1 MPVSVARSCPPPDAP
16 ETSNESDTTGAA
28 AATPS
33 TAPYAAPNPQSGRS
47 GKLLTSSAQVAAGLV
62 GRLVGLRLRPGR
74 RVGGGKRAERG
85 REREEQRGARVAQ
98 RSPREL
104 AGAQR
109 GHQAA
114 ACPEQSLRQL
124 GEQRHDAQCQDR
136 AGEQPDCG
144 CSDQERIEA
153 HAAAHGRRQRCAVLA
168 QLPEADHGQDDE
180 GNVDAESLGER
191 SVALP
196 PDRLA
201 LGREATPRGERR
213 HHQPDQ
219 AGQPRDAGHDERGGV
234 DPGLDVHAGVRQRT
248 DRVEHLQRG
257 EGDPGRGQRGGDHE
271 HEPFEERHPGHVP
284 GGCPTRAE
292 HGGLD
297 AALIDE
303 QSGHQHERVGRQ
315 DHELDRQQQ
324 HAGAAHQQRSIGV
337 LEDLWQAG
345 RHAEER
351 GVPEIGA
358 DPALERGGVAA
369 QPANVLQR
377 QVVEVGERAPA
388 HVQLAGRH
396 AIDQVVAGDDQR
408 AVDGERRPFARCR

>member
-1 MPVSVARSCPPPDAP
+1 MRNARIAPASSPIAGAATSSGSRPTLPRTVAVSGAPYWRSCQRPITARM
-16 ETSNESDTTGAA
+16 TRAMS
-28 AATPS
+28 TPS
-33 TAPYAAPNPQSGRS
+33 RWASVRLPCRPTVWRSAA
-47 GKLLTSSAQVAAGLV
+47 
-62 GRLVGLRLRPGR
+62 RPR
-74 RVGGGKRAERG
+74 PER
-85 REREEQRGARVAQ
+85 
-98 RSPREL
+98 
-104 AGAQR
+104 
-109 GHQAA
+109 
-114 ACPEQSLRQL
+114 
-124 GEQRHDAQCQDR
+124 
-136 AGEQPDCG
+136 
-144 CSDQERIEA
+144 
-153 HAAAHGRRQRCAVLA
+153 
-168 QLPEADHGQDDE
+168 
-180 GNVDAESLGER
+180 
-191 SVALP
+191 
-196 PDRLA
+196 
-201 LGREATPRGERR
+201 ERR

-234 DPGLDVHAGVRQRT
+234 DPGLDVHAGVGQRT

-271 HEPFEERHPGHVP
+271 HEPFEERHPGHVS
-284 GGCPTRAE
+284 GGCPTGAE

-358 DPALERGGVAA
+358 NPALERGGVAA

-377 QVVEVGERAPA
+377 KVVEVGERAPA
-388 HVQLAGRH
+388 HVQLTGRH

-408 AVDGERRPFARCR
+408 AVDGERRPFVDAGQLERIAQPVPLGRVVRLPDADDRDLDDAVLAGSARQ